1 MYGGYVFLIEWYDVP
16 CKENPLSVSL
26 RGGAGRISGEIFFN
40 EFWVID
46 ISM

>member
-1 MYGGYVFLIEWYDVP
+1 MFVM
-16 CKENPLSVSL
+16 L
-26 RGGAGRISGEIFFN
+26 RGGGAGRISGEIFFN